1 MFRHAIIDL
10 FARSPFHPIQQ
21 HMVKVLSCVELLP
34 KFMQAAA
41 GDDWEEAAVIERHIY
56 ELEHEADELKKEIL
70 QRLPA
75 GILTPVPRELLF
87 KLVYDQ
93 DEVANIA
100 DNITTRI
107 ISRQLVIP
115 EKVISPLSQ
124 FVKVVVDTTTLAHR
138 CVGELDD
145 LLETGFRGKEADII
159 SEMTQEVEDLEDT
172 ARTQLRENRKVI
184 YSLEDQLNSL
194 DAVCLYRVVDDLAEQ
209 ASAARSIAMQLELM
223 VVKSS

>member
-1 MFRHAIIDL
+1 MFRHAIFDL

-21 HMVKVLSCVELLP
+21 HMVKVLSCVELMP
-34 KFMQAAA
+34 AFMQAAV
-41 GDDWEEAAVIERHIY
+41 GDDWDEAAVIERHIY

-70 QRLPA
+70 HRLPS

-93 DEVANIA
+93 DEVANIV

-115 EKVISPLSQ
+115 EGMMNQLNQ
-124 FVKVVVDTTTLAHR
+124 FVQVVVDTTTLAHR

-145 LLETGFRGKEADII
+145 LLETGFKGKEAEII
-159 SEMTQEVEDLEDT
+159 AEMTQEVEDLEDT
-172 ARTQLRENRKVI
+172 ARTQLRENRKAI
-184 YSLEDQLNSL
+184 YSLENQLNPL
-194 DAVCLYRVVDDLAEQ
+194 DAVCLYRVIDDLAEL
-209 ASAARSIAMQLELM
+209 AAAARSVAMQLELM
-223 VVKSS
+223 VVKTS

>member
-21 HMVKVLSCVELLP
+21 HMATVLSCVDLLP

-41 GDDWEEAAVIERHIY
+41 SDDWEEAAVLERHIY

-93 DEVANIA
+93 DVVANITDDIVA
-100 DNITTRI
+100 RIT
-107 ISRQLVIP
+107 SRQLVIP
-115 EKVISPLSQ
+115 EGIIGILNQ
-124 FVKVVVDTTTLAHR
+124 FVQVVFDSTTLAHR
-138 CVGELDD
+138 CVGELDE

-159 SEMTQEVEDLEDT
+159 SEMTQDIEDLEDA
-172 ARTQLRENRKVI
+172 ARTQLRENRKAI
-184 YSLEDQLNSL
+184 YDHESQLNPL
-194 DAVCLYRVVDDLAEQ
+194 DAVCLYRIIDDLADL
-209 ASAARSIAMQLELM
+209 AGAARSVATQLELM
-223 VVKSS
+223 VVRSR